1 MIKAGLT
8 GNIGSGKSVV
18 AGIFEV
24 LGVPVHHADA
34 RAREMLDQPEVLEE
48 VRRHFGDGILAAG
61 RIDRKSLATVVF
73 NDPEA
78 LRALNAIIHP
88 RVRADL
94 KQWIDAHE
102 GHPYVVQEAAILFE
116 SGFNTF
122 FDKVIVVTCPEI
134 TAIERV
140 MKRDRV
146 TEKEVRDRMRNQWPE
161 AEKAR
166 MADYLIRNDGAEL
179 LIPQVL
185 EVHARL
191 SG

>member
-1 MIKAGLT
+1 M
-8 GNIGSGKSVV
+8 
-18 AGIFEV
+18 
-24 LGVPVHHADA
+24 
-34 RAREMLDQPEVLEE
+34 
-48 VRRHFGDGILAAG
+48 
-61 RIDRKSLATVVF
+61 VF

-122 FDKVIVVTCPEI
+122 FDKVIVVTCPEN